1 MRQCG
6 YTAKGL
12 QRREHLSKA
21 LLLEEVGLFWL
32 SALSFPAK
40 SFAFVTSHSFDMK
53 TRSPTMEMEKK
64 ASKLF
69 LDVIN
74 IVLEV
79 KQLRVNGDQSKSR
92 SGASRCSNEE
102 LKKPK
107 FLGLSDPNSQN
118 ERGRKKPHACVFL
131 SFSVWLFAAPSRTW
145 QAAASR
151 SVVLMSHLSQQDPSA
166 CWRSKRD
173 RLFELCR

>member
-12 QRREHLSKA
+12 QHLSKA
-21 LLLEEVGLFWL
+21 LLPEEVGLFWL
-32 SALSFPAK
+32 PALSFPAK
-40 SFAFVTSHSFDMK
+40 SFAFVHSHSFDMK

-64 ASKLF
+64 DSKLF
-69 LDVIN
+69 LYVIN

-102 LKKPK
+102 LKKLK

-118 ERGRKKPHACVFL
+118 ERRKKTSRVCFSFFL
-131 SFSVWLFAAPSRTW
+131 CLAFCRSLSYLASCCESLCCANVAP
-145 QAAASR
+145 QPAG
-151 SVVLMSHLSQQDPSA
+151 P
-166 CWRSKRD
+166 
-173 RLFELCR
+173 LCLLEIKARQIV